1 MRPGI
6 AMRTTTIGET
16 ITLDDL
22 ERDPYP
28 IYERLRDDE
37 PVSWVPAVGLWLV
50 TRWEDVHFVDTNPE
64 VFTAATEPSTL
75 NRTFGLNMLGMEGK
89 HQRWIRRVVEPSF
102 RPRSVEERMR
112 GMLLEL
118 AGELIDGLVD
128 RGACDLLTE
137 FADPLAE
144 RSLLAMLG
152 LEEIPWKELSR
163 WNEAILPG
171 LANFEGDHDKQAPAD
186 EASAELGEAIGVVVD
201 RVERKPDASVLSTMV
216 HTWVDDRRMTR
227 DEAIAN
233 AKLMFVGGVHLPR
246 DLIGLV
252 VWALL
257 EHGLYATVRGDP
269 ALAKAAVEETLRCY
283 SPVGTSTRQTTRET
297 ELAGVALP
305 TGSLVA
311 AVASSAN
318 RDPRRFTDPDRFDI
332 HRREGAH
339 LAFATGSH
347 FCLGAWLSRYQARTS
362 VDVIVGRL
370 PGLRLDAQYPIDI
383 RGWEFRVPAS
393 LHVRWD

>member
-1 MRPGI
+1 M
-6 AMRTTTIGET
+6 
-16 ITLDDL
+16 
-22 ERDPYP
+22 
-28 IYERLRDDE
+28 
-37 PVSWVPAVGLWLV
+37 AV
-50 TRWEDVHFVDTNPE
+50 
-64 VFTAATEPSTL
+64 
-75 NRTFGLNMLGMEGK
+75 
-89 HQRWIRRVVEPSF
+89 
-102 RPRSVEERMR
+102 
-112 GMLLEL
+112 
-118 AGELIDGLVD
+118 
-128 RGACDLLTE
+128 
-137 FADPLAE
+137 
-144 RSLLAMLG
+144 
-152 LEEIPWKELSR
+152 
-163 WNEAILPG
+163 AILMG
-171 LANFEGDHDKQAPAD
+171 FALASCSSGSASPFFVRASGPMPAISGATLEGTSFGQADYA
-186 EASAELGEAIGVVVD
+186 GKVVVVNFWNYD
-201 RVERKPDASVLSTMV
+201 CPPCRQEQPVLQADWTALKSKGV
-216 HTWVDDRRMTR
+216 SFVGV
-227 DEAIAN
+227 
-233 AKLMFVGGVHLPR
+233 MFVGGVHLPR

-332 HRREGAH
+332 HRREGAN